1 MITVRFRLDVSPAC
15 SIGPGKIALLQ
26 GIQESGSLRR
36 AAHQLGMSYRR
47 AWLLVD
53 GLNRSFNTPVTMAS
67 VGGKGGGGVKLTEL
81 GEDLV
86 RRYGVLSRKFEN
98 LARRGVQDR
107 CDGVGPPGREDRA
120 RARGGPCLE
129 VARRIGMRRLPPPLF
144 SISDQLSPAG
154 RTHRRP

>member
-1 MITVRFRLDVSPAC
+1 MITVRFRLDVSSAC

-98 LARRGVQDR
+98 LARREFKTVATGS
-107 CDGVGPPGREDRA
+107 A
-120 RARGGPCLE
+120 RQGEKTERVP
-129 VARRIGMRRLPPPLF
+129 
-144 SISDQLSPAG
+144 
-154 RTHRRP
+154 RRPVSKSSKDQ

>member
-53 GLNRSFNTPVTMAS
+53 GLNRSFNTPVTHAS

-81 GEDLV
+81 GEDLL
-86 RRYGVLSRKFEN
+86 RRYGVLSRKFDN
-98 LARRGVQDR
+98 LARREFKAVANGA
-107 CDGVGPPGREDRA
+107 A
-120 RARGGPCLE
+120 RQQEQAARIP
-129 VARRIGMRRLPPPLF
+129 
-144 SISDQLSPAG
+144 
-154 RTHRRP
+154 RRPVSKSSKEI

>member
-36 AAHQLGMSYRR
+36 AAHQLNMSYRR

-53 GLNRSFNTPVTMAS
+53 GLNRSFNSPVTTAS

-86 RRYGVLSRKFEN
+86 RRYGLLSRKFDN
-98 LARRGVQDR
+98 LARREFKTVATGA
-107 CDGVGPPGREDRA
+107 A
-120 RARGGPCLE
+120 RQNEKAARVP
-129 VARRIGMRRLPPPLF
+129 
-144 SISDQLSPAG
+144 
-154 RTHRRP
+154 RRPVSRSSQKDQ

>member
-1 MITVRFRLDVSPAC
+1 MITVRFRLDVSSAC

-98 LARRGVQDR
+98 LARREFKSVATGSARQGEKTERVPR
-107 CDGVGPPGREDRA
+107 RA
-120 RARGGPCLE
+120 
-129 VARRIGMRRLPPPLF
+129 V
-144 SISDQLSPAG
+144 SKSSKDQ
-154 RTHRRP
+154 

>member
-26 GIQESGSLRR
+26 TIQQSGSLRR

-53 GLNRSFNTPVTMAS
+53 GLNRSFNSPVTTAS

-86 RRYGVLSRKFEN
+86 RRYGLLSRKFDN
-98 LARRGVQDR
+98 LG
-107 CDGVGPPGREDRA
+107 GRASAD
-120 RARGGPCLE
+120 
-129 VARRIGMRRLPPPLF
+129 V
-144 SISDQLSPAG
+144 ISTSAQSPDLSFPACSM
-154 RTHRRP
+154 